1 MFSFPLQHFT
11 AEYLAVVWRS
21 LHRDLCMSED
31 RRGIGVYCTK
41 LVLTIFEKNGLVL
54 LVVNIEV
61 KTMEQITCGLSLSSN
76 EHK

>member
-1 MFSFPLQHFT
+1 
-11 AEYLAVVWRS
+11 
-21 LHRDLCMSED
+21 MSED
-31 RRGIGVYCTK
+31 RRGISVYCTK

-76 EHK
+76 